1 MTASREVSHHVGID
15 LGGTNMSMAVV
26 NENNCVISCRRSR
39 TQKELGPEGILK
51 KVSENVFAVIRE
63 AGLEIDD
70 ILAIGIGVPSP
81 VIIQTGVALNA
92 PNLGWRHVDVR
103 TSLESLFGV
112 PVWVDND
119 VNVAVY
125 GEVKAGAARGFSDV
139 LGIWNGTGVGGGLV
153 LRGELYYGY
162 HGTAGEI
169 GHTIVLPGEGS
180 NKETLEE
187 VASRTAIVETLVE
200 LMQEGHHSIIEEL
213 VDGSLSV
220 IKSKTLAKAAKS
232 GDDLTVRVLRDAARF
247 VGIVAANCVTTL
259 SLSCVVLG
267 GGLPTEL
274 GDLWTD
280 WVSQS
285 VLEHVFPEELKT
297 VKVVGAELGDNAG
310 VIGAAIIARECARGI
325 HS

>member
-1 MTASREVSHHVGID
+1 MTANKGASHHVGID

-39 TQKELGPEGILK
+39 TQKKLGPEGILK
-51 KVSENVFAVIRE
+51 KIAQNVFTVIRD
-63 AGLEIDD
+63 AGLGIDD

-81 VIIQTGVALNA
+81 VIIQKGVALDA

-103 TSLESLFGV
+103 ATLAPLLGR

-153 LRGELYYGY
+153 LNGELYYGC

-169 GHTIVLPGEGS
+169 GHTIVLPGKGS
-180 NKETLEE
+180 SRKTLEE
-187 VASRTAIVETLVE
+187 VASRTSVVKTLVA
-200 LMQEGHHSIIEEL
+200 LIQEGQHSIIEDL
-213 VDGSLSV
+213 VNGSLPV

-232 GDDLTVRVLRDAARF
+232 GDDLTMRVLRDAAHF
-247 VGIVAANCVTTL
+247 VGIAAANCVTTL

-267 GGLPTEL
+267 GGLPTEM
-274 GDLWTD
+274 GSLWTD

-285 VLEHVFPEELKT
+285 VLENVFPEELKT
-297 VKVVGAELGDNAG
+297 VKVVGTELGDHAG
-310 VIGAAIIARECARGI
+310 VIGAAILARECTRKRD
-325 HS
+325 S